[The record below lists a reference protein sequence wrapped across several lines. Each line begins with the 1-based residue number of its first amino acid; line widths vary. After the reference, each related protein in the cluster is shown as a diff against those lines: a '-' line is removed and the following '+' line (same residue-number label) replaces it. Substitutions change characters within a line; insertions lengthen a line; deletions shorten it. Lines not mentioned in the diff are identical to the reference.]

1 MVVLNKCVLNNF
13 SYNKENFASHCRAN
27 YIQIQLLQI
36 NIQIM
41 EYLVFF
47 ISNGRKM
54 KNSEIKILKNY
65 LINIYKLGESNFKLS
80 NNMDYY
86 DFS

>member
-1 MVVLNKCVLNNF
+1 
-13 SYNKENFASHCRAN
+13 
-27 YIQIQLLQI
+27 
-36 NIQIM
+36 M

-86 DFS
+86 DFSWLKNNKYIFI